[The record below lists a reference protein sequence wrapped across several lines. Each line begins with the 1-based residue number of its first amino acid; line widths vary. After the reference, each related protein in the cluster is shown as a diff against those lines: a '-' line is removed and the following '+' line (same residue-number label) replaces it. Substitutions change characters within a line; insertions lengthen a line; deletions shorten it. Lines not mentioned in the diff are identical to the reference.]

1 MEIVLENVTITPEM
15 TLFEVTEKYPETI
28 PAFVDNG
35 FAHMGDENKR
45 TSQGKLVTL
54 GQALQMKGKDF
65 ASFRSLL
72 AETVD
77 EVRRTEDI
85 TLQVIDESRMFPSTG
100 DIRVAG
106 LLPCPVRIPL
116 LEAFEKAKNA
126 VTEKYGV
133 TVGHK
138 LAAASVG
145 MDVVEKEMASIR
157 TEDDLPHVFLSAGF
171 ESFFDHK
178 NMARFKDAGVFTDRS
193 PGKTNSAFDGLQLK
207 DPDGHFSMIGV
218 VPAIFLV
225 DKQQLEEG
233 EPVPRTWAD
242 LLSPRMEKRIA
253 LPVGDFDLFN
263 GILLTLWKHFG
274 DDGVR
279 ALSRNLMKSLHP
291 SQAAGRFKANR
302 GEVPTISVIPYFFS
316 RMAKMNPNVEVV
328 WPEDGA
334 IIIPIFMLERKDAPE
349 GTSDLADFFLS
360 KEAGE
365 VLSHKGLFPSLHPE
379 VVNELPD
386 PAPWLWLGWDF
397 VREHDL
403 GERIPRMLEIFNE
416 GVKA

>member
-1 MEIVLENVTITPEM
+1 MSIVTIKPEM
-15 TLFEVTEKYPETI
+15 TLFEITETYPETI

-35 FAHMGDENKR
+35 FTHVGDESKR
-45 TSQGKLVTL
+45 SSQGKMVTL
-54 GQALQMKGKDF
+54 GQAMQMKGKDF
-65 ASFRSLL
+65 EAFRSLL
-72 AETVD
+72 VAAVENS
-77 EVRRTEDI
+77 RQSEDI
-85 TLQVIDESRMFPSTG
+85 TLQMADDSRMFPREG
-100 DIRVAG
+100 DIKVAG

-116 LEAFEKAKNA
+116 LEAFEA
-126 VTEKYGV
+126 VKTEV
-133 TVGHK
+133 SERHDITIGHK

-145 MDVVEKEMASIR
+145 MGVVEQEMARIR
-157 TEDDLPHVFLSAGF
+157 TREDLPHIFLSAGF
-171 ESFFDHK
+171 ESFFAHK
-178 NMARFKDAGVFTDRS
+178 NMARFKDAGVFTDHS
-193 PGKTNSAFDGLQLK
+193 SETVNTDFAGLDLK
-207 DPDGHFSMIGV
+207 DPDGHFAMIGV

-225 DKQQLEEG
+225 DKQQLDEG
-233 EPVPRTWAD
+233 EPVPRSWAD
-242 LLSPRMEKRIA
+242 LLSPRLEKRIA

-279 ALSRNLMKSLHP
+279 ALARNLMKSLHP
-291 SQAAGRFKANR
+291 SQAAGRFKANK
-302 GEVPTISVIPYFFS
+302 GEVPTVSVIPYFFS
-316 RMAKMNPNVEVV
+316 RMARMNPLVEVV

-334 IIIPIFMLERKDAPE
+334 IISPIFMLEQADAPA
-349 GTSDLADFFLS
+349 GTRELADFFLS

-365 VLSHKGLFPSLHPE
+365 VLSHRGLFPSLHPD

-416 GVKA
+416 GAEA

>member
-1 MEIVLENVTITPEM
+1 MTPVEITPEM
-15 TLFEVTEKYPETI
+15 TLFEVTEAHPETI
-28 PAFVDNG
+28 PVFVDNG
-35 FAHMGDENKR
+35 FAHVGDESKR
-45 TSQGKLVTL
+45 ASQGKLVTL

-65 ASFRSLL
+65 AEFRALL
-72 AETVD
+72 TGAVD
-77 EVRRTEDI
+77 EARRSEDI
-85 TLQVIDESRMFPSTG
+85 TLQVADESRMFPDTG

-116 LEAFEKAKNA
+116 LEAFETVKARVEA
-126 VTEKYGV
+126 DHDVS
-133 TVGHK
+133 VGHR

-145 MDVVEKEMASIR
+145 MDVVEREMAR
-157 TEDDLPHVFLSAGF
+157 LQGVDDLPHVFLSAGF
-171 ESFFDHK
+171 ESFFDHR
-178 NMARFKDAGVFTDRS
+178 NMARFKDAGVFTDNS
-193 PGKTNSAFDGLQLK
+193 PAETNAAFDGLQLK
-207 DPDGHFSMIGV
+207 DPDGHFAMIGV

-225 DKQQLEEG
+225 DTQQLDEG

-279 ALSRNLMKSLHP
+279 ALSRNLMTSLHP
-291 SQAAGRFKANR
+291 SQAAGRFAARR
-302 GEVPTISVIPYFFS
+302 GDVPAVSVIPYFFS
-316 RMAKMNPNVEVV
+316 RMAKMNPKVEIV

-334 IIIPIFMLERKDAPE
+334 IISPIFMLEQAEAPA
-349 GTSDLADFFLS
+349 GTRDLADFFLS
-360 KEAGE
+360 REAGE
-365 VLSHKGLFPSLHPE
+365 VLAHKGLFPSLHPE

-416 GVKA
+416 GVEG